1 MSPIVPR
8 SVSALE
14 NLRVEDVM
22 SRGVLRCPLETPLTE
37 VARMMATNRVH
48 CIVGFGDI
56 TEDDTRL
63 WGVVSDLDLV
73 GLAATV
79 GLEGRT
85 AGASA
90 ATELVTVAPDESVLR
105 AAQLMREHRVAHLVV
120 ADPHSDRPVGVVS
133 TLDVAGVVGGAPLHE
148 RESGGA

>member
-1 MSPIVPR
+1 MTPAVSR

-14 NLRVEDVM
+14 NLRVEEVM
-22 SRGVLRCPLETPLTE
+22 SHGVLSCPLETPLTE
-37 VARMMATNRVH
+37 VARLMATNRVH

-73 GLAATV
+73 GLAATE

-85 AGASA
+85 AGTSA
-90 ATELVTVAPDESVLR
+90 ATEAVTVAPDESVRR
-105 AAQLMREHRVAHLVV
+105 AAQLMREHGVAHVVV

-133 TLDVAGVVGGAPLHE
+133 TLDIAAVVGGAPLAE